1 MEESDYEKSICEI
14 REKVRIL
21 CTQTNTIAYQ
31 LDDLHYDL
39 NKVTSK
45 LAIDRM
51 NTLMKQYKDMSL
63 QKKLNKEK
71 LDSDMKILKKWIEDD
86 Q

>member
-21 CTQTNTIAYQ
+21 CTQTNTIAHQ
-31 LDDLHYDL
+31 LDDLHFDL

>member
-63 QKKLNKEK
+63 QKKPQQRKTGFRYENF
-71 LDSDMKILKKWIEDD
+71 KKVD
-86 Q
+86 